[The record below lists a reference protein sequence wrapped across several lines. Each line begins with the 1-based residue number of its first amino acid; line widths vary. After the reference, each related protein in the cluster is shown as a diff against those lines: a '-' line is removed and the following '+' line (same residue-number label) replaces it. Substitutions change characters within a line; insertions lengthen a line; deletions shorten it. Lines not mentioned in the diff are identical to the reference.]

1 MGASGVV
8 DAYTIDNSCRFE
20 DGDSP
25 YMTFTPGSAGNRKT
39 FTISFWFKRGNI
51 DAAQHVLCA
60 AASSDKITLY
70 GDYLYADIAG
80 ITSDASASA
89 RTLLRDPSAWYHL
102 VLAVDT
108 TQSTST
114 NRIKWYLNG
123 SQMTAMTAAF
133 PSLNADSAFN
143 NNTAQRI
150 GTNPSPGYYYDGYIA
165 EFHMVDG
172 TALDQTSFGETG
184 DYGEWK
190 PIQYTGSHGTNGYH
204 LDFSNS
210 SALGDDAAGSNDFTV
225 TNITASDQ
233 VKDSPTNNF
242 AALNPLQKD
251 AQGSNHTYS
260 EGNLKVVEAGGGGY
274 WRESFATFE
283 VPKTGKWYM
292 EFYHVSGYAH
302 IGLMSGSH
310 AVSASDAMQT
320 GHVWYDYDTQ
330 QGGTIA
336 YNNSSQTTG
345 GTGAN
350 LVYAISVDAGVV
362 KMYKSNVL
370 QHTFSQNLSTAGSN
384 AVMPI
389 VQMYGGATW
398 VANFG
403 QDHTFA
409 GNKSGGANAQDAS
422 GLGSFYY
429 SPPSEHKAL
438 CSQNLDDPTVIPS
451 EHFGTVIY
459 TGDGGSDRTIS
470 TDLSAVD
477 FVWLKIRSGAD
488 DHRLANTV
496 TGGNNHVKSNAT
508 DAESTGT
515 TIIKSFS
522 GSTFNVGSDGAV
534 NGNSSTYV
542 AWNWKAGGA
551 PTADNSAGVGATPT
565 AGSVKIDGANLG
577 SALAGSLAA
586 KRQSANTTNGFS
598 ITWYDG
604 TASEVKTVAHGLSEA
619 PDLVTIKKL
628 NGSGEGWQTGSI
640 HPLASMD
647 FTDALYLHDQIAIS
661 DSASWWNDV
670 APSSTVVTLGGN
682 SWNNASSSDYIMY
695 CFHSVEGYSK
705 VGNYIGNGSTDG
717 TFVYLG
723 FRPAWVLI
731 KAINAGQYWVIFDNK
746 RATSNPMGKFLIANT
761 NDTEQTQDPM
771 MDFLSNGMKMRRND
785 GYINNSTYSGGYLY
799 YAVAEQPFKHTNA
812 K

>member
-1 MGASGVV
+1 MSLERRSGSFTTSRVFSDTSNWYHVVVKSTSSDYTLYINGVQEQTASGT
-8 DAYTIDNSCRFE
+8 ANPYTA
-20 DGDSP
+20 GD
-25 YMTFTPGSAGNRKT
+25 FNIGSNAP
-39 FTISFWFKRGNI
+39 S
-51 DAAQHVLCA
+51 
-60 AASSDKITLY
+60 ASSSW
-70 GDYLYADIAG
+70 G
-80 ITSDASASA
+80 
-89 RTLLRDPSAWYHL
+89 
-102 VLAVDT
+102 
-108 TQSTST
+108 
-114 NRIKWYLNG
+114 
-123 SQMTAMTAAF
+123 F
-133 PSLNADSAFN
+133 
-143 NNTAQRI
+143 
-150 GTNPSPGYYYDGYIA
+150 DGYMA
-165 EFHMVDG
+165 EFHWVDG
-172 TALDQTSFGETG
+172 TALNPDSFGET
-184 DYGEWK
+184 DSTYGHWK
-190 PIQYTGSHGTNGYH
+190 PIEYTGSHGSDGFY

-310 AVSASDAMQT
+310 AVSTSDAMQT

-370 QHTFSQNLSTAGSN
+370 QHTFSQNLSTAGSH

-422 GLGSFYY
+422 ELGSFYY

-470 TDLSAVD
+470 TNLSAVD
-477 FVWLKIRSGAD
+477 FVWLKIRSGSD

-496 TGGNNHVKSNAT
+496 TGGNKHLKSNAT
-508 DAESTGT
+508 DVEATGT

-542 AWNWKAGGA
+542 AWCWKANGSGSSNEDGSINT
-551 PTADNSAGVGATPT
+551 TAT
-565 AGSVKIDGANLG
+565 
-577 SALAGSLAA
+577 
-586 KRQSANTTNGFS
+586 SANTSAGFS
-598 ITWYDG
+598 ISTYTGESGNG
-604 TASEVKTVAHGLSEA
+604 TVGHGLSEA
-619 PDLVTIKKL
+619 PNLVIVKARS
-628 NGSGEGWQTGSI
+628 NADQWRVGSI
-640 HPLASMD
+640 QVLDSMD
-647 FTDALYLHDQIAIS
+647 FTDYLRLNDAGGKADEATTWHDTAPTSSVFSVGS
-661 DSASWWNDV
+661 DSATNHPGYTYV
-670 APSSTVVTLGGN
+670 A
-682 SWNNASSSDYIMY
+682 Y
-695 CFHSVEGYSK
+695 CFHNVEGYSK
-705 VGNYIGNGSTDG
+705 IGSYKGNSNTDG
-717 TFVYLG
+717 TFVYCG
-723 FRPAWVLI
+723 FRPQWLLI
-731 KAINAGQYWVIFDNK
+731 KPSNYGDGWKLFDTVRGAQNGPYNQYPPGDLKPNTSAGENFS
-746 RATSNPMGKFLIANT
+746 TSFNL
-761 NDTEQTQDPM
+761 
-771 MDFLSNGMKMRRND
+771 DFLSNGFKWRASD
-785 GYINNSTYSGGYLY
+785 NSVNGGYNYLF
-799 YAVAEQPFKHTNA
+799 YAIAEQPFKHSNA
-812 K
+812 R